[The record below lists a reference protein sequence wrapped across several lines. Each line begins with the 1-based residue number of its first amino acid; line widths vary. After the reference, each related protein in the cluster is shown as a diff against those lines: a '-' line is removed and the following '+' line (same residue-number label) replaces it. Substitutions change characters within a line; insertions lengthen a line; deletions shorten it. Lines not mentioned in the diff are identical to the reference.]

1 MAIPDYEKLM
11 YPVLK
16 VLGEKKELSGSQ
28 IENMVAKAIN
38 LSNED
43 LQLRYPNN
51 SKRIFKDRVD
61 WARTY
66 LKKAG
71 LLESPQRGVSKITSL
86 GIKVLKDKPQNIDN
100 QFLKQ
105 FESFREFKKLS
116 NIKVTTKETSTQEE
130 LLNETQTPIDMIY
143 TGRNI
148 LNSNLENDLLD
159 KLKQKDDSLFEVIV
173 AKLLV
178 NMGYGS
184 SYDDIIQLKGKTGD
198 EGIDGIIK
206 QDVLGLDKV
215 YIQAKKW
222 TKSSVSGPAIR
233 EFTGALRQ
241 KHATKGV
248 FITTS
253 TFTEAARKC
262 AKEVSDTIIL
272 IDGQN
277 LTKLMIEY
285 NIGIQV
291 EDTVQIKKIDEDF
304 FEENETLQSV

>member
-16 VLGEKKELSGSQ
+16 LLGENKELSGSQ
-28 IENMVAKAIN
+28 IEDLVAKYVN

-71 LLESPQRGVSKITSL
+71 LIDSPQRGTSRITTLGTKI
-86 GIKVLKDKPQNIDN
+86 LKDKPKEINN
-100 QFLKQ
+100 KFLKQ
-105 FESFREFKKLS
+105 FKSFRDFKNLS
-116 NIKVTTKETSTQEE
+116 NSKISNSEIVQQEDSIKE
-130 LLNETQTPIDMIY
+130 NQTPIDMIY
-143 TGRNI
+143 TGRDV
-148 LNSNLENDLLD
+148 LNTKLENDLLD
-159 KLKQKDDSLFEVIV
+159 KLIEKDASLFEVIV

-178 NMGYGS
+178 SMGYGS
-184 SYDDIIQLKGKTGD
+184 SYDDIIQLKGKSGD

-222 TKSSVSGPAIR
+222 TKSTVSGPEVQKFA
-233 EFTGALRQ
+233 GALRQ

-253 TFTEAARKC
+253 TFTEAAKN
-262 AKEVSDTIIL
+262 VL
-272 IDGQN
+272 
-277 LTKLMIEY
+277 
-285 NIGIQV
+285 
-291 EDTVQIKKIDEDF
+291 KK
-304 FEENETLQSV
+304 

>member
-16 VLGEKKELSGSQ
+16 LLGENKELSGSQ
-28 IENMVAKAIN
+28 IEDLVAKYVN

-71 LLESPQRGVSKITSL
+71 LIDSPQRGTSRITTLGTKI
-86 GIKVLKDKPQNIDN
+86 LKDKPKEINN
-100 QFLKQ
+100 KFLKQ
-105 FESFREFKKLS
+105 FKSFRDFKNLS
-116 NIKVTTKETSTQEE
+116 NSKISNSEIVQQEDSIKE
-130 LLNETQTPIDMIY
+130 NQTPIDMIY
-143 TGRNI
+143 TGRDV
-148 LNSNLENDLLD
+148 LNTKLENDLLD
-159 KLKQKDDSLFEVIV
+159 KLIEKDASLFEVIV

-178 NMGYGS
+178 SMGYGS
-184 SYDDIIQLKGKTGD
+184 SYDDIIQLKGKSGD

-222 TKSSVSGPAIR
+222 TKSTVSGPEVQKFA
-233 EFTGALRQ
+233 GALRQ

-253 TFTEAARKC
+253 TFTEAAKKC

-285 NIGIQV
+285 NVGIQI
-291 EDTVQIKKIDEDF
+291 EDTVQIKKLDEDF
-304 FEENETLQSV
+304 FEDN

>member
-16 VLGEKKELSGSQ
+16 LLGENKELSGSQ
-28 IENMVAKAIN
+28 IEDLVAKYVN

-71 LLESPQRGVSKITSL
+71 LIDSPQRGTSRITTLGTKI
-86 GIKVLKDKPQNIDN
+86 LKDKPKEINN
-100 QFLKQ
+100 KFLKQ
-105 FESFREFKKLS
+105 FKSFRDFKNLS
-116 NIKVTTKETSTQEE
+116 NSKISNSEIVQQEDSIKE
-130 LLNETQTPIDMIY
+130 NQTPIDMIY
-143 TGRNI
+143 TGRDV
-148 LNSNLENDLLD
+148 LNTKLENDLLD
-159 KLKQKDDSLFEVIV
+159 KLIEKDASLFEVIV

-178 NMGYGS
+178 SMGYGS
-184 SYDDIIQLKGKTGD
+184 SYDDIIQLKGKSGD

-222 TKSSVSGPAIR
+222 TKSTVSGPEVQKFA
-233 EFTGALRQ
+233 GALRQ

-253 TFTEAARKC
+253 TFTEAAKKC

-272 IDGQN
+272 MDGQN

-285 NIGIQV
+285 NVGIQI
-291 EDTVQIKKIDEDF
+291 EDTVQIKKLDEDF
-304 FEENETLQSV
+304 FEDN

>member
-1 MAIPDYEKLM
+1 MAIPNYEKLM

-16 VLGEKKELSGSQ
+16 VLGENKELSGNQ
-28 IENMVAKAIN
+28 IENMVAKSIN

-71 LLESPQRGVSKITSL
+71 LLESPQRGVSRITSL
-86 GIKVLKDKPQNIDN
+86 GIKVLKDKPKNIDN

-116 NIKVTTKETSTQEE
+116 NIKVVTKETIMQEE
-130 LLNETQTPIDMIY
+130 PSNETQTPIDMIY
-143 TGRNI
+143 TGRDI

-262 AKEVSDTIIL
+262 AKEVSDAIIL

-285 NIGIQV
+285 NVGVQV
-291 EDTVQIKKIDEDF
+291 EDNVQIKKIDEDF
-304 FEENETLQSV
+304 FEENETLQSI

>member
-1 MAIPDYEKLM
+1 
-11 YPVLK
+11 
-16 VLGEKKELSGSQ
+16 
-28 IENMVAKAIN
+28 MVAKSIN

-71 LLESPQRGVSKITSL
+71 LLESPQRGVSRITSL
-86 GIKVLKDKPQNIDN
+86 GIKVLKDKPKNIDN

-116 NIKVTTKETSTQEE
+116 NIKVVTKETIMQEE
-130 LLNETQTPIDMIY
+130 PSNETQTPIDMIY
-143 TGRNI
+143 TGRDI

-184 SYDDIIQLKGKTGD
+184 SYDDIIQ
-198 EGIDGIIK
+198 
-206 QDVLGLDKV
+206 
-215 YIQAKKW
+215 
-222 TKSSVSGPAIR
+222 
-233 EFTGALRQ
+233 
-241 KHATKGV
+241 
-248 FITTS
+248 
-253 TFTEAARKC
+253 
-262 AKEVSDTIIL
+262 
-272 IDGQN
+272 
-277 LTKLMIEY
+277 
-285 NIGIQV
+285 
-291 EDTVQIKKIDEDF
+291 
-304 FEENETLQSV
+304 

>member
-16 VLGEKKELSGSQ
+16 LLGEKKELSGNQ
-28 IENMVAKAIN
+28 IEIMVAKAVN
-38 LSNED
+38 LSEED
-43 LQLRYPNN
+43 MQLRYPNN

-71 LLESPQRGVSKITSL
+71 LLESPQRGTSKITPL
-86 GIKVLKDKPQNIDN
+86 GIKILKDKPKNIDN

-116 NIKVTTKETSTQEE
+116 SAKNVTHENVPQEE
-130 LLNETQTPIDMIY
+130 SLKETQTPIDMIY
-143 TGRNI
+143 TGRDI

-159 KLKQKDDSLFEVIV
+159 KLIEKDASLFEVIV

-178 NMGYGS
+178 SMGYGS

-222 TKSSVSGPAIR
+222 TKSSVSGPEIQKFA
-233 EFTGALRQ
+233 GALRQ

-285 NIGIQV
+285 NVGVQV

-304 FEENETLQSV
+304 FEEN

>member
-1 MAIPDYEKLM
+1 MSIPDYEKLM

-16 VLGEKKELSGSQ
+16 LLGEKKELSGNQ
-28 IENMVAKAIN
+28 IEKMVAKAIN
-38 LSNED
+38 LPNGD
-43 LQLRYPNN
+43 MQLRYPNN

-71 LLESPQRGVSKITSL
+71 LIESPQRGVSRITHL
-86 GIKVLKDKPQNIDN
+86 GIKILKDKPRNIDN
-100 QFLKQ
+100 KFLKQ
-105 FESFREFKKLS
+105 FESFREFKNLR
-116 NIKVTTKETSTQEE
+116 NTKGDTHEITPQGES
-130 LLNETQTPIDMIY
+130 LKETQTPIDMIY
-143 TGRNI
+143 TGRDV

-159 KLKQKDDSLFEVIV
+159 KLKEKDDSLFEVIV

-253 TFTEAARKC
+253 TFTEAAKKC

-285 NIGIQV
+285 NVGIQV

-304 FEENETLQSV
+304 FEEN

>member
-1 MAIPDYEKLM
+1 MAIPNYEKLM

-16 VLGEKKELSGSQ
+16 VLGENKELSGNQ
-28 IENMVAKAIN
+28 IENMVAKSIN

-71 LLESPQRGVSKITSL
+71 LLESPQRGVSRITSL
-86 GIKVLKDKPQNIDN
+86 GIKVLKDKPKNIDN

-116 NIKVTTKETSTQEE
+116 NIKVVTKETIMQEE
-130 LLNETQTPIDMIY
+130 PSNETQTPIDMIY
-143 TGRNI
+143 TGRDI

-262 AKEVSDTIIL
+262 AKEVSDAIIL

-285 NIGIQV
+285 NVGIQV
-291 EDTVQIKKIDEDF
+291 EDNVQIKKIDEDF
-304 FEENETLQSV
+304 FEENETLQSI

>member
-16 VLGEKKELSGSQ
+16 LLGENKELSGSQ
-28 IENMVAKAIN
+28 IEDLVAKYVN

-71 LLESPQRGVSKITSL
+71 LIDSPQRGTSRITTLGTKI
-86 GIKVLKDKPQNIDN
+86 LKDKPKEINN
-100 QFLKQ
+100 KFLKQ
-105 FESFREFKKLS
+105 FKSFRDFKNLS
-116 NIKVTTKETSTQEE
+116 NSKISNSEIVQQEDSIKE
-130 LLNETQTPIDMIY
+130 NQTPIDMIY
-143 TGRNI
+143 TGRDV
-148 LNSNLENDLLD
+148 LNTKLENDLLD
-159 KLKQKDDSLFEVIV
+159 KLIEKDASLFEVIV

-178 NMGYGS
+178 SM
-184 SYDDIIQLKGKTGD
+184 GD

-222 TKSSVSGPAIR
+222 TKSTVSGPEVQKFA
-233 EFTGALRQ
+233 GALRQ

-253 TFTEAARKC
+253 TFTEAAKKC

-285 NIGIQV
+285 NVGIQI
-291 EDTVQIKKIDEDF
+291 EDTVQIKKLDEDF
-304 FEENETLQSV
+304 FEDN

>member
-16 VLGEKKELSGSQ
+16 LLGENKELSGSQ
-28 IENMVAKAIN
+28 IEDLVAKYVN

-71 LLESPQRGVSKITSL
+71 LIDSPQRGTSRITTLGTKI
-86 GIKVLKDKPQNIDN
+86 LKDKPKEINN
-100 QFLKQ
+100 KFLKQ
-105 FESFREFKKLS
+105 FKSFRDFKNLS
-116 NIKVTTKETSTQEE
+116 NSKISNSEIVQQEDSIKE
-130 LLNETQTPIDMIY
+130 NQTPIDMIY
-143 TGRNI
+143 TGRDV
-148 LNSNLENDLLD
+148 LNTKLENDLLD
-159 KLKQKDDSLFEVIV
+159 KLIEKDASLFEVIV

-178 NMGYGS
+178 SMGYGS
-184 SYDDIIQLKGKTGD
+184 SYDDIIQLKGKSGD

-222 TKSSVSGPAIR
+222 TKSTVSGPEVPKFA
-233 EFTGALRQ
+233 GALRQ

-253 TFTEAARKC
+253 TFTEAAKKC

-285 NIGIQV
+285 NVGIQI
-291 EDTVQIKKIDEDF
+291 EDTVQIKKLDEDF
-304 FEENETLQSV
+304 FEDN

>member
-116 NIKVTTKETSTQEE
+116 NIKVTAKETTTQEE
-130 LLNETQTPIDMIY
+130 PLNETQTPIDMIY

>member
-1 MAIPDYEKLM
+1 MAITDYEKLM

-16 VLGEKKELSGSQ
+16 LLGENKELSGSQ
-28 IENMVAKAIN
+28 IEDLVAKYVN

-71 LLESPQRGVSKITSL
+71 LIDSPQRGTSRITTLGTKI
-86 GIKVLKDKPQNIDN
+86 LKDKPKEINN
-100 QFLKQ
+100 KFLKQ
-105 FESFREFKKLS
+105 FKSFRDFKNLS
-116 NIKVTTKETSTQEE
+116 NSKISNSEIVQQEDSIKE
-130 LLNETQTPIDMIY
+130 NQTPIDMIY
-143 TGRNI
+143 TGRDV
-148 LNSNLENDLLD
+148 LNTKLENDLLD
-159 KLKQKDDSLFEVIV
+159 KLIEKDASLFEVIV

-178 NMGYGS
+178 SMGYGS
-184 SYDDIIQLKGKTGD
+184 SYDDIIQLKGKSGD

-222 TKSSVSGPAIR
+222 TKSTVSGPEVQKFA
-233 EFTGALRQ
+233 GALRQ

-253 TFTEAARKC
+253 TFTEAAKKC

-285 NIGIQV
+285 NVGIQI
-291 EDTVQIKKIDEDF
+291 EDTVQIKKLDEDF
-304 FEENETLQSV
+304 FEDN

>member
-16 VLGEKKELSGSQ
+16 LLGENKELSGSQ
-28 IENMVAKAIN
+28 IEDLVAKYVN

-71 LLESPQRGVSKITSL
+71 LIDSPQRGTSRITTLGTKI
-86 GIKVLKDKPQNIDN
+86 LKDKPKEINN
-100 QFLKQ
+100 KFLKQ
-105 FESFREFKKLS
+105 FKSFRDFKNLS
-116 NIKVTTKETSTQEE
+116 NSKISNSEIIQQEDSIKE
-130 LLNETQTPIDMIY
+130 NQTPIDMIY
-143 TGRNI
+143 TGRDV
-148 LNSNLENDLLD
+148 LNTKLENDLLD
-159 KLKQKDDSLFEVIV
+159 KLIEKDASLFEVIV

-178 NMGYGS
+178 SMGYGS
-184 SYDDIIQLKGKTGD
+184 SYDDIIQLKGKSGD

-222 TKSSVSGPAIR
+222 TKSTVSGPEVQKFA
-233 EFTGALRQ
+233 GALRQ

-253 TFTEAARKC
+253 TFTEAAKKC

-285 NIGIQV
+285 NVGIQI
-291 EDTVQIKKIDEDF
+291 EDTVQIKKLDEDF
-304 FEENETLQSV
+304 FEDN

>member
-16 VLGEKKELSGSQ
+16 LLGEKKELSGNQ

-43 LQLRYPNN
+43 MQLRYPNN
-51 SKRIFKDRVD
+51 SKKIFKDRID

-71 LLESPQRGVSKITSL
+71 LIDSPQRGTSRITPL
-86 GIKVLKDKPQNIDN
+86 GIKILKDKPKSINN

-105 FESFREFKKLS
+105 FESFREFKRLS
-116 NIKVTTKETSTQEE
+116 NNKGINNEILQQEE
-130 LLNETQTPIDMIY
+130 PLKETQTPIDMIY
-143 TGRNI
+143 TGRDI
-148 LNSNLENDLLD
+148 LNNNLENDLLD
-159 KLKQKDDSLFEVIV
+159 KLKEKEASLFEVIV

-222 TKSSVSGPAIR
+222 TKSSVSGPAVR

-272 IDGQN
+272 IDGQD

-285 NIGIQV
+285 NVGIQV
-291 EDTVQIKKIDEDF
+291 EDTVQIKK
-304 FEENETLQSV
+304 N